1 MCGFTPQ
8 TISSASNL
16 RDAESTERRGSHS
29 EGDRGLLLRG
39 GHRFPP
45 GHRDMDPE
53 RRKQS
58 ISEKETEAGGQ
69 SGGQSAGPGRR
80 AEGYRRQVRLGT
92 ESPAAGGAE
101 EAPSGGWTGGVG
113 GSPGVCPSIP
123 RRRAGRL
130 GAAAPGRRPGPPGS
144 AAGGPSRGQCILRPA
159 ACPWNT
165 HCHHCPL
172 HPGASGGPGEEHHHP
187 RPWALPFL
195 LAQARP
201 GPNLAA
207 SPWGCAVAGP
217 LSRLQA
223 RVAPAGRRAVLPQTA
238 AGGQAGRAGG
248 TLTPCRDPNPGLCL
262 TQSTVCPGFP
272 SRCTQGQR
280 RRLAE
285 QGDPWKVPRSRGHHA
300 RGARGRASPAAGRK
314 VPRGPRAR
322 GRALAG
328 PRCSR
333 PAEAPLLTGAEAAG
347 RDPRPRG
354 QQ

>member
-58 ISEKETEAGGQ
+58 ISEKEMEAGGQ

-187 RPWALPFL
+187 WPWALPFL

-201 GPNLAA
+201 EPGGLPVGLRRGGAAEPAAGKGGPCW
-207 SPWGCAVAGP
+207 SQG
-217 LSRLQA
+217 ST
-223 RVAPAGRRAVLPQTA
+223 APD
-238 AGGQAGRAGG
+238 GGQAGRAGG

-314 VPRGPRAR
+314 VPRGLRAR

>member
-1 MCGFTPQ
+1 MWLHPTDNKFSFKSERCGVHRKTWFSQRGRQGPF
-8 TISSASNL
+8 
-16 RDAESTERRGSHS
+16 TERGTQIPTWAQGHGPREEETEHLG
-29 EGDRGLLLRG
+29 ERDGGRRPEREAERRPREAGRGLQATG
-39 GHRFPP
+39 AP
-45 GHRDMDPE
+45 GHRE
-53 RRKQS
+53 
-58 ISEKETEAGGQ
+58 
-69 SGGQSAGPGRR
+69 PGSWRSR
-80 AEGYRRQVRLGT
+80 GGT
-92 ESPAAGGAE
+92 ERWLDRRGEGLPGGLSVHTTQEGWPPRCCSSRKASRSSGLCSRGAFSGPVHLAACSLSLE
-101 EAPSGGWTGGVG
+101 HTLPPLPS
-113 GSPGVCPSIP
+113 
-123 RRRAGRL
+123 
-130 GAAAPGRRPGPPGS
+130 
-144 AAGGPSRGQCILRPA
+144 PSRGQRRPRGGTPPPLALGPALPVGTGAARPEPGGLPVGLRCGGAAEPA
-159 ACPWNT
+159 A
-165 HCHHCPL
+165 
-172 HPGASGGPGEEHHHP
+172 GKGGPCWSQG
-187 RPWALPFL
+187 
-195 LAQARP
+195 
-201 GPNLAA
+201 
-207 SPWGCAVAGP
+207 ST
-217 LSRLQA
+217 
-223 RVAPAGRRAVLPQTA
+223 APDGGR
-238 AGGQAGRAGG
+238 AGRAGG

>member
-1 MCGFTPQ
+1 MAGQAGWGAPRGFVRPYHAGGLAASVLQ
-8 TISSASNL
+8 LQEGVQVLRALQQGGLLGASASC
-16 RDAESTERRGSHS
+16 
-29 EGDRGLLLRG
+29 GLQ
-39 GHRFPP
+39 PVP
-45 GHRDMDPE
+45 GTHIATTALCI
-53 RRKQS
+53 Q
-58 ISEKETEAGGQ
+58 G
-69 SGGQSAGPGRR
+69 
-80 AEGYRRQVRLGT
+80 
-92 ESPAAGGAE
+92 PAAARGRNTTT
-101 EAPSGGWTGGVG
+101 P
-113 GSPGVCPSIP
+113 SPGPCPSCWH
-123 RRRAGRL
+123 RR
-130 GAAAPGRRPGPPGS
+130 S
-144 AAGGPSRGQCILRPA
+144 
-159 ACPWNT
+159 
-165 HCHHCPL
+165 
-172 HPGASGGPGEEHHHP
+172 
-187 RPWALPFL
+187 
-195 LAQARP
+195 
-201 GPNLAA
+201 PNPAA
-207 SPWGCAVAGP
+207 SPWGCAVVGP

-223 RVAPAGRRAVLPQTA
+223 RVAPAGRRAVLLQTA

-314 VPRGPRAR
+314 VPRGLRAR

-347 RDPRPRG
+347 RDPRPCG